1 MPSILA
7 DINQSVHMN
16 VERRDGRRVFHFFF
30 PSSLYPDFA
39 AEFGAD
45 RIIELINMADLSW
58 DERKD
63 EALLLELS
71 RAAYCRIYTPEKQLS
86 GSCYAVFSGELE
98 KYWEEDGYFCRR
110 RDPARRYFAPVYLPS
125 LSQPGSVRFAPEP
138 DRPAQPAAPEP
149 AWWTPDP
156 KARERLEQSV
166 ARKAP
171 YAPFCLRARVKK
183 LRHAPTGEGRSKLWL
198 DLELE
203 ESSAPILF
211 YSVEHNRGFY
221 TASPTSLSLEIGDS
235 LRGMKS
241 HLLPHTPSH
250 AQSWLTQELRKK
262 AERLVGETVELFC
275 IGYVN
280 RSHDAWMGSFYAEL
294 PDISV
299 NGTLLSG
306 ETSSFPVQKQKSPG
320 SRTPRPASL

>member
-1 MPSILA
+1 MPSIIS
-7 DINQSVHMN
+7 DINQSVQMN

-39 AEFGAD
+39 AEFGPD
-45 RIIELINMADLSW
+45 RIIELINAADLSW

-71 RAAYCRIYTPEKQLS
+71 HVSYCKIYTLEKQPS

-110 RDPARRYFAPVYLPS
+110 YDPTRRYFAPVYLPC

-138 DRPAQPAAPEP
+138 AQPAQPAAPEP
-149 AWWTPDP
+149 VWWTPDP

-166 ARKAP
+166 ARHAP
-171 YAPFCLRARVKK
+171 YDPFCLRARVKN
-183 LRHAPTGEGRSKLWL
+183 LRHDSAGEGRSELWL

-203 ESSAPILF
+203 DPSVPIVF

-221 TASPTSLSLEIGDS
+221 TASPTSLSLEISDS
-235 LRGMKS
+235 LRRMKC
-241 HLLPHTPSH
+241 HLLPQTPSH
-250 AQSWLTQELRKK
+250 AQSWLTQDLRKK

-280 RSHDAWMGSFYAEL
+280 RSQGTWRGSFFAEL

-299 NGTLLSG
+299 GGTLLCG
-306 ETSSFPVQKQKSPG
+306 RTSSFPVQKQKG
-320 SRTPRPASL
+320 HQA